1 MNLKEIEEGDLTGVK
16 RGKGRGNYAITLYTK
31 KLKKHFKKYIYKLY
45 LLYFP
50 SQNIYIRWEGQ
61 SGWVG

>member
-31 KLKKHFKKYIYKLY
+31 KLKKHF
-45 LLYFP
+45 
-50 SQNIYIRWEGQ
+50 
-61 SGWVG
+61 